1 MTRAYRHPPTREAVM
16 GTKAFSAHRT
26 RTNRRPDPPLH
37 PSTVREID
45 EAMADV
51 NEDRA

>member
-1 MTRAYRHPPTREAVM
+1 MDADDL
-16 GTKAFSAHRT
+16 SAHRT

-45 EAMADV
+45 QAMGDV
-51 NEDRA
+51 IEDRD